1 MRSETL
7 CLSANIPSLEEF
19 AARFPQYG
27 HFAREG
33 GRFLFDVV
41 MSPAS
46 YDYARAATLV
56 FDLPAVAGV
65 AKACTEAFSQQT
77 AVEWRDFIKQYIGAL
92 VCSLMEANGFVK
104 TGEKR
109 AIPYPGFTKGEV
121 YRLIGALA
129 APPST
134 VEYCPRCRTARNMLA
149 SESRTESVNADGTAK
164 TLVTVNYQC
173 QVCHSFIRSEQCEE
187 SQVSE

>member
-7 CLSANIPSLEEF
+7 HLSVNVPSLEEF
-19 AARFPQYG
+19 AARFPHYG
-27 HFAREG
+27 PFAREG
-33 GRFLFDVV
+33 GRFLFDIV

-46 YDYARAATLV
+46 YVDARAATLV

-77 AVEWRDFIKQYIGAL
+77 AVEWRDYIKQYIGAL
-92 VCSLMEANGFVK
+92 VCTLMEANGFAK

-109 AIPYPGFTKGEV
+109 AIPYRGFTKGEV
-121 YRLIGALA
+121 YRLIGAPV

-134 VEYCPRCRTARNMLA
+134 VEFCPRCRTVRNTLT
-149 SESRTESVNADGTAK
+149 SESRTESVNADGSAK
-164 TLVTVNYQC
+164 TLVIVNYQC
-173 QVCHSFIRSEQCEE
+173 QVCHSLIRSEQCEE
-187 SQVSE
+187 SQMSE